1 MEKVTRRTM
10 KRWAGEFSHWL
21 EFALGFHVPFLPF
34 SPLFLLRCSHSTILP
49 PVSVIDYSQDHM
61 ELGAIWNG
69 FSLNESGELAEA
81 IEKTG
86 QAIDTTYM
94 STVRLVSCWIHV
106 ICE

>member
-1 MEKVTRRTM
+1 
-10 KRWAGEFSHWL
+10 
-21 EFALGFHVPFLPF
+21 
-34 SPLFLLRCSHSTILP
+34 
-49 PVSVIDYSQDHM
+49 M

-94 STVRLVSCWIHV
+94 STVRLVSCWIHD